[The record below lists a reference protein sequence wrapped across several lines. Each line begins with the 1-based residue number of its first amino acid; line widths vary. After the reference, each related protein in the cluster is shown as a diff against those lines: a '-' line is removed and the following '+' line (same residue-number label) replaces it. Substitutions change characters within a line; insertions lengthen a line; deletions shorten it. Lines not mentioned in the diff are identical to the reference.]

1 MYRFPTEINS
11 ISLTAI
17 LKISIYI
24 YLQNGSDIKSLY
36 VAFLQAALGTFYY
49 QYASILI
56 ASSVELSRRNKYDKP
71 TVISPYK
78 QRDYIEYICC
88 MCVCLCNG

>member
-1 MYRFPTEINS
+1 MVRI
-11 ISLTAI
+11 
-17 LKISIYI
+17 
-24 YLQNGSDIKSLY
+24 SLY
-36 VAFLQAALGTFYY
+36 VAFFQAALGTFYY

-88 MCVCLCNG
+88 MCVCLCNA